1 MRFLDDMNTHYTA
14 QNGRLPDTPSPRVI
28 ASGTA
33 NDGPVHVYLH
43 GARDAEAEQPDPSRR
58 PAMREPGLD
67 PNNEALADLAEQVA
81 ALNIAVARMAQGQG
95 MGLPDDDPDQ
105 VGEGEA
111 NQFPDDPSDP
121 GDILSQV
128 ASNHA
133 NSSDALPDD
142 PQSINAKNAAHW
154 QGKGGTTTG
163 GSQSLPPS
171 SRKAESGGYLPNAT
185 GSINTN
191 RRLSTTAKVA
201 EAQGRTWG
209 TSDRAAMQRANF
221 WRDQRLATNKAI
233 GKIQQ
238 TLQTRW
244 GR

>member
-1 MRFLDDMNTHYTA
+1 MRFLDDMTNYTA
-14 QNGRLPDTPSPRVI
+14 QNGKRPDTPAARVI
-28 ASGTA
+28 ASGTT
-33 NDGPVHVYLH
+33 NDDGPPIFIHLH
-43 GARDAEAEQPDPSRR
+43 DDADPSRR
-58 PAMREPGLD
+58 PAMREP
-67 PNNEALADLAEQVA
+67 ALATQEDDVLSRLQNLEIQ
-81 ALNIAVARMAQGQG
+81 MAQIISGATGESDFGGQG
-95 MGLPDDDPDQ
+95 QLEGGDPDQ
-105 VGEGEA
+105 TAFTTGSGGD
-111 NQFPDDPSDP
+111 PDDGHDL
-121 GDILSQV
+121 LSQI
-128 ASNHA
+128 ATSHA
-133 NSSDALPDD
+133 MANNDALPDD
-142 PQSINAKNAAHW
+142 PQSINAKNSAYW

-163 GSQSLPPS
+163 MSSSLPPS
-171 SRKAESGGYLPNAT
+171 SRKAESGGYMPNAT

-244 GR
+244 ER